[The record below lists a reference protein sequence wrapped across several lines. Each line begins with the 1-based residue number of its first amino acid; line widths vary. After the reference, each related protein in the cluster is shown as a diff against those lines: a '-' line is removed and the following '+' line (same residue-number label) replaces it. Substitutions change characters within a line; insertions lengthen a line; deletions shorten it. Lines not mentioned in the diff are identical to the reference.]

1 MKLITL
7 YGWLLLLPI
16 VSFSQKFDYV
26 WLYGYNTSATSP
38 TGIIGSVGNFSHSPI
53 NFQPSPLR
61 LRLASSSAVISDADG
76 NLLFYT
82 NGCAIANQRH
92 EIMLNG
98 EGLNPGQV
106 HQAQCDFGYTA
117 GPQSSLILPLPQTD
131 SVYVLL
137 HKGIVYVNQPV
148 FTVLTDKLYYSII
161 NMSTDAGTVIEKNQ
175 IIIQDTLSYGELT
188 AVKHANGNDW
198 WVITAE
204 RHSNRYYTNLLT
216 ADGFET
222 PWLQQA
228 GNVTSAYGGQAV
240 FSPDGT
246 KYIRYSPADGVFIFD
261 FDRSTGDLGNFQHIA
276 INDSAFVG
284 GAAVSPN
291 SRYLYIPSEYRIYQ
305 FDLWA
310 TDIAASRITVAEYDG
325 FLSPYQTTFFQAQL
339 APDCKIYINTFAA
352 VTVLH
357 VIHYPD
363 EHGLACEVEQHGVS
377 LPYYHLRSMPNFP
390 NYRLGPLMPGEPPA
404 PPCVPVVSVR
414 EEWQTKTGGPRI
426 FPNPAQSYF
435 TMATDAP
442 ATLLRLYD
450 GMGRQV
456 LAQRLAAGQP
466 EHRIALPAGLPA
478 GVYVV
483 VAEGSDGVLGRGR
496 VVVVK

>member
-1 MKLITL
+1 MKRFCFILISL
-7 YGWLLLLPI
+7 YSIALFSQKHDYSWLFGYDYTTSLPGIEGSYRNFLRETSEFTYLPI
-16 VSFSQKFDYV
+16 V
-26 WLYGYNTSATSP
+26 LN
-38 TGIIGSVGNFSHSPI
+38 
-53 NFQPSPLR
+53 
-61 LRLASSSAVISDADG
+61 LASSSTLISDADG

-82 NGCAIANQRH
+82 NGCAIANQHH

-117 GPQSSLILPLPQTD
+117 GPQSSLILPSPQTD

-137 HKGIVYVNQPV
+137 HKGIMYVNQPV
-148 FTVLTDKLYYSII
+148 FTVLTDKLYYSLI
-161 NMSTDAGTVIEKNQ
+161 NMSTDEGAVVEKNQ
-175 IIIQDTLSYGELT
+175 ILIQDTLSYGELT
-188 AVKHANGNDW
+188 AVKHANGYDW
-198 WVITAE
+198 WIITTE
-204 RHSNRYYTNLLT
+204 RHSNRYYTILLT

-228 GNVTSAYGGQAV
+228 GNVTTKYGGQAV

-246 KYIRYSPADGVFIFD
+246 KYIRYGPGDGVFIFD
-261 FDRSTGDLGNFQHIA
+261 FDRGTGDLSNFQHIV

-291 SRYLYIPSEYRIYQ
+291 SRFLYIPSEYRIYQ

-414 EEWQTKTGGPRI
+414 EEWPTKTGGLRI

-435 TMATDAP
+435 TMATDTP
-442 ATLLRLYD
+442 AILLRLYD

-456 LAQRLAAGQP
+456 LVQTLAAGQP
-466 EHRIALPAGLPA
+466 EHRIALPASLPA
-478 GVYVV
+478 GVYVA
-483 VAEGSDGVLGRGR
+483 VAEGREGILGRAR
-496 VVVVK
+496 VVVAR